1 MKKLIL
7 LLLLFSISFIS
18 LGQQFLWTTNQN
30 GLFPNSEM
38 KVISKE
44 DVLDKL
50 LDYYETYNFYYDGSG
65 FTKDGFF
72 RMFQNS
78 NSYQDTDKMDWEKFK
93 KGISE
98 IQDLTIICMK
108 SNEGSG
114 SNISILIL
122 SKNNFDMIRFSNQLE
137 EGGIYTYNSK
147 SQYERMKF
155 IKFYNSLIVESWTD
169 KHHFP

>member
-1 MKKLIL
+1 MKKLTL

-18 LGQQFLWTTNQN
+18 FGQQFLWTTNQN

-44 DVLDKL
+44 EVLNKL
-50 LDYYETYNFYYDGSG
+50 LDYFEVYEWYYDGSG

-72 RMFQNS
+72 RMVQNS
-78 NSYQDTDKMDWEKFK
+78 NSYQEDTDKMDWEKFK

-98 IQDLTIICMK
+98 IQDLTITCMK

-114 SNISILIL
+114 SNIPFLNFSQSIL
-122 SKNNFDMIRFSNQLE
+122 SVS
-137 EGGIYTYNSK
+137 S
-147 SQYERMKF
+147 
-155 IKFYNSLIVESWTD
+155 
-169 KHHFP
+169 

>member
-50 LDYYETYNFYYDGSG
+50 LDYYEMYNFYYDGSG

-72 RMFQNS
+72 RMVQNS
-78 NSYQDTDKMDWEKFK
+78 NSYQDINKMNWEKFK

-98 IQDLTIICMK
+98 IQDLTITCMK

-114 SNISILIL
+114 GSDITILIL
-122 SKNNFDMIRFSNQLE
+122 SKNNFDMIRFSNQYE
-137 EGGIYTYNSK
+137 SDGGVIYTLEK
-147 SQYERMKF
+147 DKF
-155 IKFYNSLIVESWTD
+155 IKFYKSLIEN
-169 KHHFP
+169 

>member
-1 MKKLIL
+1 MKKLTL

-18 LGQQFLWTTNQN
+18 FGQQFLWTTNQN

-44 DVLDKL
+44 EVLNKL
-50 LDYYETYNFYYDGSG
+50 LDYFEVYEWYYDGSG

-72 RMFQNS
+72 RMVQNS
-78 NSYQDTDKMDWEKFK
+78 NSYQEDTDKMDWEKFK

-98 IQDLTIICMK
+98 IQDLTITCMK

-114 SNISILIL
+114 SNITILIL
-122 SKNNFDMIRFSNQLE
+122 SKNNFDMIRFSNQYE
-137 EGGIYTYNSK
+137 SGGGGILTIEK
-147 SQYERMKF
+147 DKF
-155 IKFYNSLIVESWTD
+155 IKFYKSLIVE
-169 KHHFP
+169 